1 MRILWYSLSPCGSVR
16 RSGEQRVIQ
25 GWMISLEDEIKQN
38 KDIDL
43 HVAYF
48 SDTERES
55 FEFEGVTY
63 HPMYMPKAKT
73 KIGRVL
79 KRYNSLASEDEKMLP
94 VMLDVV
100 KSVRPDLI
108 HIHGTEERFGMILN
122 YVTNILLFSLS
133 RD

>member
-63 HPMYMPKAKT
+63 HLCICLRRKQK
-73 KIGRVL
+73 
-79 KRYNSLASEDEKMLP
+79 
-94 VMLDVV
+94 
-100 KSVRPDLI
+100 
-108 HIHGTEERFGMILN
+108 
-122 YVTNILLFSLS
+122 
-133 RD
+133 